1 MPARGQ
7 NSGQPS
13 WGAYL
18 DGLVDEHG
26 SLAAVSERLA
36 ATHGWR
42 EEVESITRA
51 LRRLRDRGSLPG
63 GKWGDRLLRTFG
75 LPGSVDARLRFMGS
89 YHSRF
94 VDLPVPL
101 CSDLVQLWDRPP
113 TSESRPGRLWLSL
126 ARATLA
132 LRAGLPDEAREHLR
146 TARTT
151 ATGEP
156 AAQIEVAL
164 GESLLASRQHPDR
177 AAEALADIP
186 AWLAE
191 LQAGPHRADADCLR
205 ARYIGQRSHA
215 LNHAG
220 RIAEAESLHLALPD
234 TADTHPF
241 ARSRR
246 ANGIAYA
253 RHRHGD
259 REAALHH
266 ARLAARHAGDAG
278 HVRLRAMALLMIAR
292 VSPRSP
298 EGDEARQRALGIAHA
313 LADNT
318 LLARAAASAR
328 DRG

>member
-1 MPARGQ
+1 MSARGQ
-7 NSGQPS
+7 NSGQPT
-13 WGAYL
+13 WGAYV
-18 DGLVDEHG
+18 DGLIAEHG
-26 SLAAVSERLA
+26 SLVAVSERLA

-75 LPGSVDARLRFMGS
+75 LPGSVGARLRFMGA

-113 TSESRPGRLWLSL
+113 TSESKPGRLWLSL

-132 LRAGLPDEAREHLR
+132 LRAQQHDEAREHLR
-146 TARTT
+146 TAR
-151 ATGEP
+151 ASAAGEP

-164 GESLLASRQHPDR
+164 GESLLASREHPDL
-177 AAEALADIP
+177 AAEVLAEVP
-186 AWLAE
+186 AWLAQ
-191 LQAGPHRADADCLR
+191 LDGDDAHCLR

-220 RIAEAESLHLALPD
+220 RIAEAEALHLALPD
-234 TADTHPF
+234 TPDIHPF

-246 ANGIAYA
+246 ANGIAYG

-259 REAALHH
+259 HPAALHH

-298 EGDEARQRALGIAHA
+298 EGDEARLRAQHIAHA
-313 LADNT
+313 LGDAT

-328 DRG
+328 DRGS

>member
-7 NSGQPS
+7 NSGQPT
-13 WGAYL
+13 WGAYV
-18 DGLVDEHG
+18 DGLAAEHG
-26 SLAAVSERLA
+26 SLVAVSERLA

-42 EEVESITRA
+42 EDVESITRA
-51 LRRLRDRGSLPG
+51 LRRLKDRGSLPG

-113 TSESRPGRLWLSL
+113 TSESKPGRLWLSL

-132 LRAGLPDEAREHLR
+132 LRQQLPDEAREHLR
-146 TARTT
+146 TAK
-151 ATGEP
+151 ASAADEP

-164 GESLLASRQHPDR
+164 AESLLASREHPGV
-177 AAEALADIP
+177 AAEVLADIP
-186 AWLAE
+186 TWLARLE
-191 LQAGPHRADADCLR
+191 PTHPDDADCLR
-205 ARYIGQRSHA
+205 ARWIGQRSHA

-220 RIAEAESLHLALPD
+220 HITDAESLHLALPD
-234 TADTHPF
+234 LPTTHPF

-246 ANGIAYA
+246 ANGVAYA
-253 RHRHGD
+253 RHRHHD
-259 REAALHH
+259 HDAALHH

-292 VSPRSP
+292 ITPRSP
-298 EGDEARQRALGIAHA
+298 EGDEARLRARSIAHA
-313 LADNT
+313 LGDAT
-318 LLARAAASAR
+318 LLARCAASDR
-328 DRG
+328 DRQ

>member
-1 MPARGQ
+1 MSARGQ
-7 NSGQPS
+7 NSGQASGQPT

-18 DGLVDEHG
+18 DDLVGEHG

-36 ATHGWR
+36 ATHNWR

-51 LRRLRDRGSLPG
+51 LRRLKDRGSLPG

-75 LPGSVDARLRFMGS
+75 LPHSVDTRLRFMGS

-132 LRAGLPDEAREHLR
+132 LRAQQPEEARVHLH
-146 TARTT
+146 TAKAS

-156 AAQIEVAL
+156 AAQVEVAL
-164 GESLLASRQHPDR
+164 GESLLVSRERPNV
-177 AAEALADIP
+177 AADVLAEVP
-186 AWLAE
+186 AWLA
-191 LQAGPHRADADCLR
+191 QIHGDDADCLR
-205 ARYIGQRSHA
+205 ARFIGQRSHA

-220 RIAEAESLHLALPD
+220 AVDEAEALHRALPD
-234 TADTHPF
+234 GPEIHPF

-246 ANGIAYA
+246 ANGIAYG

-298 EGDEARQRALGIAHA
+298 EGDEARQRASAIARA
-313 LADNT
+313 LDDAT
-318 LLARAAASAR
+318 LLARCAASER

>member
-7 NSGQPS
+7 NSGQPT

-18 DGLVDEHG
+18 DSLVAEHG

-36 ATHGWR
+36 ATHNWR

-51 LRRLRDRGSLPG
+51 LRRLKDRGSLPG

-113 TSESRPGRLWLSL
+113 TSESRAGRLWLSL

-132 LRAGLPDEAREHLR
+132 LRAQQQDEAREHLR
-146 TARTT
+146 TAK
-151 ATGEP
+151 ASAAGEP

-164 GESLLASRQHPDR
+164 GESLLASRDHPTV
-177 AAEALADIP
+177 AADALLEIP
-186 AWLAE
+186 TWLAQ
-191 LQAGPHRADADCLR
+191 LDGPHREDADCLR

-220 RIAEAESLHLALPD
+220 HIDEAESLHLALPD
-234 TADTHPF
+234 LPETHPF

-246 ANGIAYA
+246 AHGIAYG

-259 REAALHH
+259 HDGALHH

-278 HVRLRAMALLMIAR
+278 HIRLRAMALLMIAR
-292 VSPRSP
+292 VTPRSP

-313 LADNT
+313 LGDAT

-328 DRG
+328 DRA